1 MAKEKETESKNGSEE
16 SAEGKRLDGGISEF
30 IKRTL
35 LAGVGAVFM
44 TEEGI
49 RSMLGDMKLPKEAV
63 QFALT
68 QVARTKEEMFKAV
81 AGEIRTF
88 LESTRL
94 ADELRH
100 LLTNISLEISTKV
113 RFVDEA
119 KGVQPRASAT
129 VKVRKEKKKS
139 EDEA

>member
-1 MAKEKETESKNGSEE
+1 VTKDKDNNSRPEE
-16 SAEGKRLDGGISEF
+16 NAEGKRIDGGISEF

-63 QFALT
+63 QFALR

-81 AGEIRTF
+81 AGEIRSF

-119 KGVQPRASAT
+119 DGVQPRARAS
-129 VKVRKEKKKS
+129 VKVRKEKKKTQ
-139 EDEA
+139 DES